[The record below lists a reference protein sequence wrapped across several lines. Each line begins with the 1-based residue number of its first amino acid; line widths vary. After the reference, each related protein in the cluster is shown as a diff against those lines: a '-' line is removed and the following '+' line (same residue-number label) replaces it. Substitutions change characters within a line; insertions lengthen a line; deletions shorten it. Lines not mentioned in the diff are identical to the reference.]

1 MNEFVKHLKRRSMND
16 DKTLFLRW
24 SNREIETEEAI
35 RQFKKNNNMKD
46 TIINSSEFIIW
57 LSSLGY
63 WRSYHEK

>member
-1 MNEFVKHLKRRSMND
+1 MNEFVKHLKRRSTND

-24 SNREIETEEAI
+24 SNREIETEDAI
-35 RQFKKNNNMKD
+35 NQFKKNNNMKD

-63 WRSYHEK
+63 RRNYYEE

>member
-63 WRSYHEK
+63 RRSYHEE

>member
-1 MNEFVKHLKRRSMND
+1 MND

-63 WRSYHEK
+63 RRSYHEE